1 MSSPS
6 RGIDITSSVIVRRP
20 PAEVFAFIA
29 DPENNPRW
37 QKGMESCRITSE
49 GPFELGATYAQE
61 ARFLGKKI
69 ETLFEVTAFEA
80 GRMIEITSTSGTFP
94 IQVRRSVEPVPEGTR
109 VRARVQGDP
118 TGVFALAKPL
128 MKRMV
133 KSSVDGDYARL
144 KSLLEGD
151 DRA

>member
-20 PAEVFAFIA
+20 PAEVFALIA

-37 QKGMESCRITSE
+37 QKGMKSCRITSE

-144 KSLLEGD
+144 RSLLEGD